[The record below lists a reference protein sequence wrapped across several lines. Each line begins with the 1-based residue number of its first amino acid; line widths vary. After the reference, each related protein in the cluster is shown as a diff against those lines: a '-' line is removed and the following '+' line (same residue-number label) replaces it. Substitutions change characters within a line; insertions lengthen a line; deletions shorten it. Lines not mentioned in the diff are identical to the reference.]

1 VRVQSREFT
10 LVLREPFVISR
21 SADTE
26 ATIVQAA
33 VSHDGLVGYGEG
45 APDSHYRESIDG
57 ALEFLNGVEPLLGD
71 DPLAIGAIL
80 ERVGEIPGNMAAK

>member
-45 APDSHYRESIDG
+45 APDSHYRE
-57 ALEFLNGVEPLLGD
+57 
-71 DPLAIGAIL
+71 
-80 ERVGEIPGNMAAK
+80 